1 MMLRR
6 LCCESFDEAAS
17 VLRYRRILMKL
28 QYKMSITRSSSK
40 LNNLSQVWW
49 RITEESAC
57 SIAANLQQIRLHD
70 IGFETLVID

>member
-17 VLRYRRILMKL
+17 VLRYRILMKL